1 MFKFVEADVGS
12 FGQKRKQAPRAC
24 ETCRKKKKRCYHN
37 DAPEAQQ
44 PPSLDSETQE
54 SLGSNRANDQQRSP
68 VVLGTVAGS
77 PTFNHNAND
86 GNTSTIETTQRDEE
100 SSADASAPSHE
111 ALGSRFIGDLNPEAI
126 FQAATSPDA
135 RRSSSLEDSIG
146 VWLARRL
153 GNGVQ
158 GLGTAVA
165 DPQSPSSLFYG
176 SASLVQKVLVP
187 VLVEETLSTLPP
199 PAKID
204 VLSKIYFERIHP
216 VFPVID
222 ENGFNELRA
231 ADPGRILLQQGI
243 CLAASKNYVGAEHLF
258 LAGLDSLLSCREF
271 GNRLFAA
278 MRLSIELG
286 LVTDHIILIQA
297 LILMSH
303 FADGPDSGDLSS
315 QLCARAVHH
324 VQSIG
329 LHLRWRLRGPED
341 QYGIT
346 LLCCVWALDRMNA
359 AFLGRPV
366 LIHERDIGT
375 NLDHCFE
382 QQAPYFR
389 LFLHVIL
396 LLDKIIELYRP
407 LSANESRREIDFP
420 SFEDL
425 VAKCPGSHIATPILG
440 T

>member
-24 ETCRKKKKRCYHN
+24 ETCRKRKKRCYHN
-37 DAPEAQQ
+37 DALEAQQ
-44 PPSLDSETQE
+44 PPSQDSETQE
-54 SLGSNRANDQQRSP
+54 SLGSNRDNNQQSSP
-68 VVLGTVAGS
+68 VAVVTVADS
-77 PTFNHNAND
+77 PILNHNASD
-86 GNTSTIETTQRDEE
+86 GNGSTIETTQHDGE
-100 SSADASAPSHE
+100 SSADANASSHE

-146 VWLARRL
+146 VWLAKRL

-158 GLGTAVA
+158 NIGTAAV

-199 PAKID
+199 RAKID
-204 VLSKIYFERIHP
+204 ALSKIYFERIHP
-216 VFPVID
+216 IFPVID
-222 ENGFNELRA
+222 ENGFNDLQTT
-231 ADPGRILLQQGI
+231 DPGRILLQQGI
-243 CLAASKNYVGAEHLF
+243 CLAASKNYVAREHLF
-258 LAGLDSLLSCREF
+258 LTGLDSPLTCREY

-286 LVTDHIILIQA
+286 LVTDHIVLIQA

-324 VQSIG
+324 VQTIG
-329 LHLRWRLRGPED
+329 LHLRWRLRNPED

-366 LIHERDIGT
+366 LMHERDIGA
-375 NLDHCFE
+375 NLDQCFE
-382 QQAPYFR
+382 QQGPYFR

-407 LSANESRREIDFP
+407 LSANESRIEIDFP

-425 VAKCPGSHIATPILG
+425 VTRCPGSHITTPLLG
-440 T
+440 M

>member
-24 ETCRKKKKRCYHN
+24 ETCRKRKKRCYHN
-37 DAPEAQQ
+37 EASEAQQ
-44 PPSLDSETQE
+44 LPSQDSATQE
-54 SLGSNRANDQQRSP
+54 SHGSNRTNDQQSSP
-68 VVLGTVAGS
+68 VALVTVAGS
-77 PTFNHNAND
+77 PTLNHDAND
-86 GNTSTIETTQRDEE
+86 RNASTIETTQHDGE
-100 SSADASAPSHE
+100 SSAGASAPSRD

-135 RRSSSLEDSIG
+135 RRGSSLEDSIG
-146 VWLARRL
+146 VWLAKRL

-158 GLGTAVA
+158 GPGTAAA
-165 DPQSPSSLFYG
+165 DPQSTSSLFYG

-199 PAKID
+199 PTIFE
-204 VLSKIYFERIHP
+204 VLSKMYFERIHP
-216 VFPVID
+216 IFPMID
-222 ENGFNELRA
+222 ENGFNGLQI

-243 CLAASKNYVGAEHLF
+243 CLAVSKNYVAKEHLF
-258 LAGLDSLLSCREF
+258 LVGLDSLLSCREF

-286 LVTDHIILIQA
+286 LVTDHIVLIQA

-324 VQSIG
+324 VQTIG
-329 LHLRWRLRGPED
+329 LHLRWRLLNPEN

-375 NLDHCFE
+375 NLDQCFE
-382 QQAPYFR
+382 QQGAYFR

-407 LSANESRREIDFP
+407 LTANELRIEVEFP

-425 VAKCPGSHIATPILG
+425 VAKCPGSHISTPLLG
-440 T
+440 M